1 MNGDVPGPDSG
12 ITLRRSLGR
21 RLKALRLA
29 ARKTYADVGETGVGS
44 RQKIMRIEKGEGP
57 FKPPDIREMCVLYGV
72 SAEETNELVAMA
84 HRTKEERIWDDYTDL
99 LPGSFGMLVD
109 LETAADQISM
119 YQPDVMPGLLQT
131 SDYARAVFEAVRP
144 RLSSEDIERLVTV
157 RTQRQHGVFSGLVK
171 AKIHAVLNEAILAR
185 RVGGPAV
192 AEAQL
197 AHVRDLA
204 ASGSVDVH
212 VLTYDSAAH
221 ASMRGIRPS
230 DLRSGHGASVL

>member
-1 MNGDVPGPDSG
+1 
-12 ITLRRSLGR
+12 
-21 RLKALRLA
+21 
-29 ARKTYADVGETGVGS
+29 
-44 RQKIMRIEKGEGP
+44 MRI
-57 FKPPDIREMCVLYGV
+57 V
-72 SAEETNELVAMA
+72 
-84 HRTKEERIWDDYTDL
+84 
-99 LPGSFGMLVD
+99 GMLVD

-119 YQPDVMPGLLQT
+119 CEPGRDAGPVADLGLC
-131 SDYARAVFEAVRP
+131 AGHLRGRPP

-157 RTQRQHGVFSGLVK
+157 RTQRQHGVFLGLVK